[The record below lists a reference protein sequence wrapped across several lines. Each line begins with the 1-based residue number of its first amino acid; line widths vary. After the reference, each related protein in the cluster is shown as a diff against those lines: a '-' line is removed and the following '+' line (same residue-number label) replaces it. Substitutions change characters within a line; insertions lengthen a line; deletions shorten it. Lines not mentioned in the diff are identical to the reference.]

1 MLGTTQR
8 SRERRGGSPG
18 WAGKT
23 DRHRRMHRE
32 RQRKETLE
40 TSWQL
45 RAQKWV
51 ERLGLGLLPGG
62 LGQDAA
68 GATWA
73 SETPGTRIP
82 LQSSWACRAFAGCSP
97 ELSSCGPRNQ
107 HLHEETKVLTG
118 PCLPK
123 THNQG
128 HHSRCP
134 TWTETP
140 FALLRVRHLIPQGT
154 HLALTTRGHRGPERA
169 GQAPG
174 PTVGGRR
181 VPTGH
186 CCLPDRGRWLPL
198 P

>member
-1 MLGTTQR
+1 
-8 SRERRGGSPG
+8 
-18 WAGKT
+18 
-23 DRHRRMHRE
+23 MHRE

-40 TSWQL
+40 ASQQL

-51 ERLGLGLLPGG
+51 ERLGLGLLSRG
-62 LGQDAA
+62 LGQDRAR
-68 GATWA
+68 ATWA

-82 LQSSWACRAFAGCSP
+82 LPSSWACRAFAGCSP
-97 ELSSCGPRNQ
+97 ELSSCGPRNL
-107 HLHEETKVLTG
+107 HLREETKV
-118 PCLPK
+118 PK

-128 HHSRCP
+128 HHSHCP
-134 TWTETP
+134 AWTGTP
-140 FALLRVRHLIPQGT
+140 CALLRVRHLIPQGT
-154 HLALTTRGHRGPERA
+154 HSALMTRGHRSPERA

-198 P
+198 PHPLPAR